1 MDNNWWIFEAQ
12 SKRNKEIRK
21 TFTLNFSF
29 TKIVGCR
36 TIPQISC
43 KFKSFLAFQ
52 QIINVLH
59 IMCTNEPR
67 SNWKQ
72 TLLKGPILLTHY
84 NQFFISIRPKKNFN
98 KMQNRDSTINSLD
111 STIDLISNKWAISVT
126 WSAEKSNN
134 ANILNKTFLCN
145 FISRHYHMEW
155 VKHNLSEKIQITN
168 GMENFC
174 DFKER
179 HNKHNKTYWK

>member
-1 MDNNWWIFEAQ
+1 MISELWLLSCDCWKNHYFVNEFYYANLKFKLFQSLQLMSCKIAWKLLQSEDFMDNNWWIFEAQ

-111 STIDLISNKWAISVT
+111 IVDNRFDIK
-126 WSAEKSNN
+126 
-134 ANILNKTFLCN
+134 
-145 FISRHYHMEW
+145 
-155 VKHNLSEKIQITN
+155 
-168 GMENFC
+168 
-174 DFKER
+174 
-179 HNKHNKTYWK
+179 